1 MNAPMPAYR
10 LLIRPLIA
18 TTALLLVPLVA
29 MQFTREVQWTP
40 FDFVF
45 AAALILALAVPLEFV
60 IQRTRG
66 AYRLAAAV
74 ALLTT
79 FLMTWVNAAVGIT
92 DSEADAFYLLV
103 VLVGVLGAAFVRA
116 RPAGL
121 AWVVTALAALLVLI
135 GLGALLSGIT
145 PPHNTPPRLMAL
157 TAFFAVPLLFAA
169 FLFRQAV
176 RGSHGI

>member
-18 TTALLLVPLVA
+18 TTALLLVTLVA

-40 FDFVF
+40 FDFIF
-45 AAALILALAVPLEFV
+45 AAALILALAVPLEYV

-66 AYRLAAAV
+66 TYRVGATL

-92 DSEADAFYLLV
+92 DSDADALYLLV
-103 VLVGVLGAAFVRA
+103 VLIGVLGAISVRA
-116 RPAGL
+116 RPKAL
-121 AWVVTALAALLVLI
+121 AWVVTAMAVLVVLI
-135 GLGALLSGIT
+135 GLGALLAGIV
-145 PPHNTPPRLMAL
+145 PPHNTPARMMAL
-157 TAFFAVPLLFAA
+157 SAFFAVPLLFAA
-169 FLFRQAV
+169 FLFRQAH
-176 RGSHGI
+176 RAPHGM